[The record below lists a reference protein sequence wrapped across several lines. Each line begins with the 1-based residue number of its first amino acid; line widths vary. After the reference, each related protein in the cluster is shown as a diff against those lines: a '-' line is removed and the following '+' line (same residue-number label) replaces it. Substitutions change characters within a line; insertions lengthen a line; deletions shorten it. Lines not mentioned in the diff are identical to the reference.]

1 MSYTEQIISSNSYT
15 EVSVPRNNR
24 FGSGTFGQ
32 YLYGEGYGL
41 ESVTSSTFT
50 NKTIS
55 SNTYTKQS
63 VSSNTYTD
71 L

>member
-15 EVSVPRNNR
+15 EGSAPRNNR

-32 YLYGEGYGL
+32 YIYGEGYGPQF
-41 ESVTSSTFT
+41 VTSSTFT
-50 NKTIS
+50 NQTIS

-63 VSSNTYTD
+63 
-71 L
+71 